1 MMSKQGE
8 KTDKSNILSLDT
20 IKQKHEDMFKMSEA
34 YVELDGEMLSYKLYD
49 KFPKSKKD
57 EYNKELLEFMIG
69 LSADDSEYKGLD
81 DSVAI
86 FTLILIVDKF
96 TDLGLPDSPRE
107 KLMYAKYLS
116 DFEIL
121 GTIINTFDEN
131 EVDKLMKEANELIE
145 YQSEKMV
152 EILEEYENGSEDIEE
167 LSSLRLIKSELDREE
182 SGE

>member
-1 MMSKQGE
+1 
-8 KTDKSNILSLDT
+8 
-20 IKQKHEDMFKMSEA
+20 
-34 YVELDGEMLSYKLYD
+34 
-49 KFPKSKKD
+49 
-57 EYNKELLEFMIG
+57 MIG
-69 LSADDSEYKGLD
+69 LSTDDSEYKGLD

-86 FTLILIVDKF
+86 FTLTLIIDKF
-96 TDLGLPDSPRE
+96 TDLGLPDNPRE

-145 YQSEKMV
+145 YQSEKV
-152 EILEEYENGSEDIEE
+152 AEILEEYESGSEDIEE
-167 LSSLRLIKSELDREE
+167 LSSLRLIKSELDSEE